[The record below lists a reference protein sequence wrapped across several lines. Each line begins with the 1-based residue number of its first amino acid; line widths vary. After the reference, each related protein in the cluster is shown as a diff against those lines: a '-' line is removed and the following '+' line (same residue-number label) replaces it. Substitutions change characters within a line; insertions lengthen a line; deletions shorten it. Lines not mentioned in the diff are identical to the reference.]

1 MSVKQALS
9 VLLAAAAAAGCGTTQ
24 TPLPPPVAN
33 SKGLLS
39 GTVTYRERV
48 ALPPNA
54 EVRVRVWDAL
64 EPPASATVGE
74 TKFIAQ
80 SQVPVP
86 FELFFD
92 PGLIQAS
99 HTYGARATISVEGVV
114 WFQTETPV
122 PVLTNG
128 APTVGVEIL
137 VKRVAPPP

>member
-1 MSVKQALS
+1 M
-9 VLLAAAAAAGCGTTQ
+9 
-24 TPLPPPVAN
+24 
-33 SKGLLS
+33 
-39 GTVTYRERV
+39 TYRERM

-64 EPPASATVGE
+64 EPPTSATVGE

-80 SQVPVP
+80 GQVPLP
-86 FELFFD
+86 FELFFS
-92 PGLIQAS
+92 PGLIQSS

-122 PVLTNG
+122 PVLTGG

>member
-1 MSVKQALS
+1 MKHVPAWCVLVASVSA
-9 VLLAAAAAAGCGTTQ
+9 VRCGTTE
-24 TPLPPPVAN
+24 TPPPQP
-33 SKGLLS
+33 SPTTKGILS
-39 GTVTYRERV
+39 GTVTYRERM

-64 EPPASATVGE
+64 EPPTSATVGE

-80 SQVPVP
+80 GQVPLP
-86 FELFFD
+86 FELFYS
-92 PGLIQAS
+92 PQLIQSS

-122 PVLTNG
+122 PVFTGG

-137 VKRVAPPP
+137 VKRVTPPP

>member
-1 MSVKQALS
+1 VRRVHALS
-9 VLLAAAAAAGCGTTQ
+9 VLFAAASFVGCGTTQ
-24 TPLPPPVAN
+24 TPPPAPLAN
-33 SKGLLS
+33 DKGLLS
-39 GTVTYRERV
+39 GTVTYRERM

-64 EPPASATVGE
+64 EPPASSTVGE

-80 SQVPVP
+80 GQVPLP
-86 FELFFD
+86 FELFYS
-92 PGLIQAS
+92 PELIQSS

-114 WFQTETPV
+114 WFETQTPV
-122 PVLTNG
+122 PVLTGG